1 MPTTATMSSHPED
14 LPPTSTENHVQGGG
28 GSGGGDPSS
37 MTNNPQSGEEQ
48 PPPSPE
54 PASSTH
60 PCQSCP
66 VEPGPGPQAVEGD
79 VREHAAG
86 KSIEPSIEEEEDDEE
101 DEEEEKEEDVAPLF
115 QGHAQSAK
123 SAVGLG
129 NSSFVA
135 ARGVVDEGVLELSGE
150 GGGDLKALL
159 LRSSSLLA
167 VSVHDIVE
175 FKSQCNCCACTAA

>member
-1 MPTTATMSSHPED
+1 M
-14 LPPTSTENHVQGGG
+14 TS
-28 GSGGGDPSS
+28 
-37 MTNNPQSGEEQ
+37 NPQSGEEQ

-86 KSIEPSIEEEEDDEE
+86 KSIEPSIEEEEEDDEE
-101 DEEEEKEEDVAPLF
+101 DEEEEKEEDVAPLL

-129 NSSFVA
+129 NSSLVA